1 LRALRAAPRVRRP
14 TRTFQAFRSNVAS
27 PTGLARALLTLAAVR
42 IGNMIAVILFS
53 EVVAMWSFMS
63 SAGMVPVDRRTKG
76 AQKGE
81 VQ

>member
-53 EVVAMWSFMS
+53 EGGGDVELHEFGRHG
-63 SAGMVPVDRRTKG
+63 AG
-76 AQKGE
+76 
-81 VQ
+81 